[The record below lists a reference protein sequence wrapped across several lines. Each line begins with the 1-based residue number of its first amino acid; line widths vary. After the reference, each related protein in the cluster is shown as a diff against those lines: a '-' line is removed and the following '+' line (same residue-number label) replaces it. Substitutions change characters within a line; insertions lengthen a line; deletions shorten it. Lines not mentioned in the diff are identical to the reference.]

1 MPLRGHMGAELGLVC
16 SQTMGVQIF
25 SMLCFLW
32 IINPKIFA
40 YFSYQNIIDFRMARD
55 RGTLIE
61 GNIMPPRMAGAFS
74 DKFAAL
80 LPKKFQESCPFYTA
94 IFSSW

>member
-1 MPLRGHMGAELGLVC
+1 
-16 SQTMGVQIF
+16 MGVQTF
-25 SMLCFLW
+25 SMLGSLW

-40 YFSYQNIIDFRMARD
+40 YFSYQIIFDFRMARD
-55 RGTLIE
+55 CGTLIE
-61 GNIMPPRMAGAFS
+61 VNVMPPRMTGAFS

-80 LPKKFQESCPFYTA
+80 LPKKFQEGCPFHTA